1 MTVVRDDTEG
11 WKAHMSGQTVG
22 DIGEFGLI
30 AALQPRLKP
39 TAAVEIP
46 SGDDA
51 AVLTLSGER
60 LVVSTDMLVQ
70 DRHFRLEWSS
80 PEDIGHKAAAQN
92 FADLTAMGARPVALT
107 AAIALPPS
115 TPVDWV
121 LGVVDGLVAEAAE
134 LGAAVVG
141 GDVTRA
147 DVITISI
154 TAMGVP
160 AGSRLVRRDGARP
173 GDVVAVCGRLGW
185 AAAGLAVLGRGF
197 RSPRIVVDAHRRAH
211 PPYEAGALAAAA
223 GASAMIDV
231 SDGLLADLGH
241 IAEDSGVQIV
251 IDAESLPIDDQVR
264 ETASAFNADPLGWVL
279 AGGDDHA
286 LAATFPPDAS
296 LPAGFELIGEV
307 FAGSGV
313 EVPGYRHIGAPGY
326 DHFRD

>member
-1 MTVVRDDTEG
+1 
-11 WKAHMSGQTVG
+11 MSGQTVG
-22 DIGEFGLI
+22 DVGEFGLI
-30 AALQPRLKP
+30 AALQTRLKA
-39 TAAVEIP
+39 TSAVEIP

-51 AVLTLSGER
+51 AVLSLGAER

-80 PEDIGHKAAAQN
+80 AEDIGHKAAAQN
-92 FADLTAMGARPVALT
+92 FADLTAMGARPIALT
-107 AAIALPPS
+107 AAIAMPAS

-121 LGVVDGLVAEAAE
+121 LGVVDGLVAEAGE
-134 LGAAVVG
+134 VGAAVVG

-160 AGSRLVRRDGARP
+160 AGPRLVRRNGAKP

-211 PPYEAGALAAAA
+211 PPYAAGALAAAS

-241 IAEDSGVQIV
+241 IAEASGVQIV
-251 IDAESLPIDDQVR
+251 LDIESLPIDAQVR

-286 LAATFPPDAS
+286 LAAAFPPDAS
-296 LPAGFELIGEV
+296 LPDGFELIGEV
-307 FAGSGV
+307 LEGSGV